1 MSSILAKGT
10 GDPSDP
16 GAARRR
22 RRLTNAV
29 KDSMRDL
36 RVQLAVLNHE
46 VGERLKLKPVDI
58 DCLDLLAR
66 NGAQNPS
73 NLAKLAGLHP
83 ATMTGIL
90 DRLEKGAWVARER
103 DPEDRRAVVVRVRP
117 ERAGELLGVYS
128 GMSGLMD
135 DICGAYSEQELE
147 LITEFLRRAHD
158 AGGEA
163 AQHLR

>member
-1 MSSILAKGT
+1 MSSISDKRP
-10 GDPSDP
+10 GDPDEP

-66 NGAQNPS
+66 NGAQSPS
-73 NLAKLAGLHP
+73 NLAKLCSLHP

-90 DRLEKGAWVARER
+90 DRLEKGAWVARDR
-103 DPEDRRAVVVRVRP
+103 DPQDRRAVVVRLRP

-135 DICGAYSEQELE
+135 GICGSYTDQELE
-147 LITEFLRRAHD
+147 LIADFLRRAHH
-158 AGGEA
+158 AGSEA
-163 AQHLR
+163 TQHLR

>member
-1 MSSILAKGT
+1 MTSIPA
-10 GDPSDP
+10 SD
-16 GAARRR
+16 ARHR

-66 NGAQNPS
+66 QGPQSPS
-73 NLAKLAGLHP
+73 GLARLAGLHP

-90 DRLEKGAWVARER
+90 DRLEKGGWVGRER
-103 DPEDRRAVVVRVRP
+103 DPEDRRAVVVRVRT
-117 ERAGELLGVYS
+117 ERAGEL
-128 GMSGLMD
+128 
-135 DICGAYSEQELE
+135 IGAYAGMNGLIDQICAGYDERELQ
-147 LITEFLRRAHD
+147 LIAEFLRKAHD
-158 AGGEA
+158 AGITA
-163 AQHLR
+163 AGDLSQR